1 MSDRDYLM
9 SLVKEASVYRSQG
22 LLPESREKYAQVL
35 EFIGRSEEFCNQQR
49 IVKAVKEK
57 IREVER
63 DLAEVTQQSASPE
76 LSQEHQGLIKE
87 LFTFS
92 RTREAAAVEGATA
105 LAEFGQYEQ
114 AVEEFRRLMRE
125 GTLPIV
131 AAKNILRC
139 YITLSLPGAAIAEY
153 RDWISSSVLS
163 QQELKY
169 IHGFLTYSLKKRGIH
184 ITVPDPEEGFPDFN
198 GYSEKEEEFLEISTI
213 SIHLKEGPLKGHALD
228 LDVAS
233 QTGSVVSVILAPDP
247 RELLDSFRLGK
258 RFTDMQFYSPI
269 TVFRGTGIVS
279 RKFRIEQGPRGGD
292 YMVDITIEGD

>member
-1 MSDRDYLM
+1 MSDRNYLM

-35 EFIGRSEEFCNQQR
+35 EFIGQSEEFCNQPK
-49 IVKAVKEK
+49 IVRAVKEK

-76 LSQEHQGLIKE
+76 ISQEHRGLIKE

-92 RTREAAAVEGATA
+92 STKEAAAVEGAAA

-139 YITLSLPGAAIAEY
+139 YIALSLPGAAIAEY
-153 RDWISSSVLS
+153 RDWVSSGLLT

-169 IHGFLTYSLKKRGIH
+169 IQGFLSVSLRKRGFH
-184 ITVPDPEEGFPDFN
+184 IRVPDPEEGFPDFN
-198 GYSEKEEEFLEISTI
+198 GYSEKEEEFLEVSTL
-213 SIHLKEGPLKGHALD
+213 SLQLKEGPLKGHALD

-233 QTGSVVSVILAPDP
+233 QTGSVVSVVLAPDP
-247 RELLDSFRLGK
+247 KELVDSFRLGK
-258 RFTDMQFYSPI
+258 RFPDMQFYSPI
-269 TVFRGTGIVS
+269 TVFRGTGVVS
-279 RKFRIEQGPRGGD
+279 RKFRIEEGPRRGH
-292 YMVDITIEGD
+292 YLVDITIEGD

>member
-1 MSDRDYLM
+1 MSDRNYLM

-22 LLPESREKYAQVL
+22 LLPESRDKYAQVL
-35 EFIGRSEEFCNQQR
+35 EFVGRSEEFSNQPR

-63 DLAEVTQQSASPE
+63 DLAEAARQNASPE

-92 RTREAAAVEGATA
+92 STRETAAVEGAAA
-105 LAEFGQYEQ
+105 LAQFGQYEQ

-131 AAKNILRC
+131 AAKNIIRC
-139 YITLSLPGAAIAEY
+139 YIALSLPGAAIAEY
-153 RDWISSSVLS
+153 RDWISSSLLT

-169 IHGFLTYSLKKRGIH
+169 IQGFLSYSLRKHGIH
-184 ITVPDPEEGFPDFN
+184 IRVPDPEEGFPDLN
-198 GYSEKEEEFLEISTI
+198 AYSEKKEEFLEISTI
-213 SIHLKEGPLKGHALD
+213 SIQLKQGPLKGHALD
-228 LDVAS
+228 LDVSS

-247 RELLDSFRLGK
+247 KDLLDTFRLGR
-258 RFTDMQFYSPI
+258 RFPDIQFYSPI
-269 TVFRGTGIVS
+269 TVFRGTGVVS
-279 RKFRIEQGPRGGD
+279 RKSRIQEGPRTGH
-292 YMVDITIEGD
+292 YLVDITIEGD

>member
-1 MSDRDYLM
+1 M

-22 LLPESREKYAQVL
+22 LLPESREKYTQVL
-35 EFIGRSEEFCNQQR
+35 EFIGQSEELSNQRR

-63 DLAEVTQQSASPE
+63 DLAEVTQQSTSPE

-92 RTREAAAVEGATA
+92 STKEAAAVEGAAA

-114 AVEEFRRLMRE
+114 TVEEFRRLMRE

-131 AAKNILRC
+131 AAKNIIRC
-139 YITLSLPGAAIAEY
+139 YIALSLPGAAIAEY
-153 RDWISSSVLS
+153 RDWISSSLLT

-169 IHGFLTYSLKKRGIH
+169 IQGFLSYSLRKRGFH
-184 ITVPDPEEGFPDFN
+184 IRVPDPEEGFPDFN
-198 GYSEKEEEFLEISTI
+198 GYSEKEEDFLEISTI
-213 SIHLKEGPLKGHALD
+213 SIQLKEGALKGHALD

-233 QTGSVVSVILAPDP
+233 QAGSVVSVVLAPDP
-247 RELLDSFRLGK
+247 KELAESFRLGK
-258 RFTDMQFYSPI
+258 RFPDIQFYSPI
-269 TVFRGTGIVS
+269 TVFRGTGVVS
-279 RKFRIEQGPRGGD
+279 RKFKIDDGPRMGH
-292 YMVDITIEGD
+292 YLIDITIEGD

>member
-1 MSDRDYLM
+1 M

-22 LLPESREKYAQVL
+22 LLPESREKYTQVL
-35 EFIGRSEEFCNQQR
+35 EFIGQSEELSNQRR

-63 DLAEVTQQSASPE
+63 DLAEVTQQSTSPE

-92 RTREAAAVEGATA
+92 STKEAAAVEGAAA

-131 AAKNILRC
+131 AAKNIIRC
-139 YITLSLPGAAIAEY
+139 YIALSLPGAAIAEY
-153 RDWISSSVLS
+153 RDWISSSLLT

-169 IHGFLTYSLKKRGIH
+169 IQGFLSYSLRKRGFH
-184 ITVPDPEEGFPDFN
+184 IRVPDPEEGFPDFN
-198 GYSEKEEEFLEISTI
+198 GYSEKEEDFLEISTI
-213 SIHLKEGPLKGHALD
+213 SIQLKEGALKGHALD

-233 QTGSVVSVILAPDP
+233 QTGSVVSVVLAPDP
-247 RELLDSFRLGK
+247 KELAESFRLGK
-258 RFTDMQFYSPI
+258 RFPDIQFYSPI
-269 TVFRGTGIVS
+269 TVFRGTGVVS
-279 RKFRIEQGPRGGD
+279 RKFKIDDGPRMGH
-292 YMVDITIEGD
+292 YLIDITIEGD

>member
-1 MSDRDYLM
+1 MSDRNYLM
-9 SLVKEASVYRSQG
+9 SLVKEATVYRSQG
-22 LLPESREKYAQVL
+22 LLPESRDKYSQVL
-35 EFIGRSEEFCNQQR
+35 DFIGQSEEFCNQPR

-63 DLAEVTQQSASPE
+63 DLAEATQQSTSPE

-92 RTREAAAVEGATA
+92 STKEAAAVEGAAA

-139 YITLSLPGAAIAEY
+139 YIALSLPGAAIAEY
-153 RDWISSSVLS
+153 RDWVSSSLLT

-169 IHGFLTYSLKKRGIH
+169 IQGFLSYSLRKRGCH
-184 ITVPDPEEGFPDFN
+184 IRVPDPEEGFPDFD
-198 GYSEKEEEFLEISTI
+198 GYSEKEEDFLEISTI
-213 SIHLKEGPLKGHALD
+213 SIQLKEGPLKGHALD

-233 QTGSVVSVILAPDP
+233 QTGSVVSVVLAPDP
-247 RELLDSFRLGK
+247 KELVDSFRLGK
-258 RFTDMQFYSPI
+258 RFPGMQFYSPI
-269 TVFRGTGIVS
+269 TVFRGTGVVS
-279 RKFRIEQGPRGGD
+279 RKFKLEEGPRTGHH
-292 YMVDITIEGD
+292 MVDITIEGD